1 MTKKL
6 LCPECD
12 QIVPVRIENRLET
25 TNVKGIPVT
34 AYFPVSM
41 CPLCSAEFVTADQ
54 MDEGLST
61 AYKVYRE
68 MTGVISPEKIIQLR
82 NKYNASQ
89 KAFGIILGFG
99 ELTINTYE
107 KGSIP
112 SEAHQKVLESAE
124 DAEWFCKQFEKAKPK
139 LGQTQ
144 IKRIE
149 QAISGL
155 TDSTITVASNNVY
168 SLSNDLSCMVGE
180 EETEYT
186 GWVKPEIEK
195 LFAMMVY
202 ILSHT
207 ENVYK
212 MKLLKILFYADF
224 YHYQETSHSI
234 SGWAYARLPYGP
246 VPQDFETVLFEARR
260 SGILCSEPDKEQMG
274 EIFSIASDNTS
285 ILLHQL
291 SDEEKA
297 SLETVCNKLG
307 QLTASQLSNLTHEE
321 DGWLTTAHAECISY
335 AHALTLKG
343 ING

>member
-1 MTKKL
+1 MF
-6 LCPECD
+6 
-12 QIVPVRIENRLET
+12 QFRIENRLET

-68 MTGVISPEKIIQLR
+68 MTGVISPEEIIQLR
-82 NKYNASQ
+82 GKYNASQ

-112 SEAHQKVLESAE
+112 SEVHQKVLEAAE
-124 DAEWFCKQFEKAKPK
+124 DTEWFCKQFNKARPK

-144 IKRIE
+144 INRIE
-149 QAISGL
+149 QALSCL
-155 TDSTITVASNNVY
+155 NNSTQNTTSNIVY
-168 SLSNDLSCMVGE
+168 TLSNDRSCMVGE

-186 GWVKPEIEK
+186 GWVKPELEK

-202 ILSHT
+202 ILLYTS
-207 ENVYK
+207 NVYK

-224 YHYQETSHSI
+224 YHYKKTSHAL
-234 SGWAYARLPYGP
+234 SGWTYARLPYGP

-260 SGILCSEPDKEQMG
+260 SGIIISEPDKEQMG
-274 EIFSIASDNTS
+274 EIFSLASDNTPN
-285 ILLHQL
+285 LLNQL
-291 SDEEKA
+291 TDDEKA
-297 SLETVCNKLG
+297 TLETVCNKLG
-307 QLTASQLSNLTHEE
+307 HLTASQLSKLTQEE
-321 DGWLTTAHAECISY
+321 NGWINTAHAECISY
-335 AHALTLKG
+335 EHALTLKAV
-343 ING
+343 NR